1 MKYMIN
7 NKFFIA
13 SNYCW
18 CTTTTTTLLSHRSPQ
33 PPGERTS

>member
-1 MKYMIN
+1 MKYMTN
-7 NKFFIA
+7 DKLFIA

-18 CTTTTTTLLSHRSPQ
+18 CTTTNLSHRSPQ